1 MLLLTSSDQLALT
14 YWMYGVQ
21 GNQISG
27 KTELPD
33 SCRCRRAC
41 ARTTGK
47 NSWRASGGDSVGR
60 RRGLFW
66 WPGSINIALL
76 PPRLLVCLAAQVFT
90 VQSAVGRVGQVSKWH
105 ARLNGCVR
113 ACNSANYLFSH
124 TSVFHQG
131 GGIRHKG
138 VVCYEEHMV
147 AALQRGQK
155 QFLRSVWEVVKFD
168 GFGHYHHHYLD
179 APDNLCNPC

>member
-47 NSWRASGGDSVGR
+47 NSWRASGGIPPGGAGVCFGGR
-60 RRGLFW
+60 
-66 WPGSINIALL
+66 
-76 PPRLLVCLAAQVFT
+76 
-90 VQSAVGRVGQVSKWH
+90 
-105 ARLNGCVR
+105 
-113 ACNSANYLFSH
+113 
-124 TSVFHQG
+124 
-131 GGIRHKG
+131 
-138 VVCYEEHMV
+138 
-147 AALQRGQK
+147 AALI
-155 QFLRSVWEVVKFD
+155 LRYSRPASSFV
-168 GFGHYHHHYLD
+168 
-179 APDNLCNPC
+179 